1 MKRLLEQE
9 EAVRVALSADK
20 KTSHLL
26 PTWQDIDVLQSINVA
41 LNPLSTL
48 TDLLSG
54 EKYVTVSAVLPLV
67 HLVEN
72 DILKEDESDTALT
85 RDIKRRTCQDLRN
98 RYTTAHLSEQSIMLL
113 KAASFL
119 DPRFKSK
126 YMSEE
131 DLASAQIELE
141 NDCATLRPQLLTD
154 SRDDS
159 LPPPKRKKRTLGS
172 LFKDLEDKRR
182 EEGDEEQAIISP
194 EQKFHEEVELYNASS
209 RLDFEE
215 DPLLWWKQNCLKLPI
230 LSRLAHKYLCI
241 CATSASSERLFSAAG
256 NIVTPLRAHL
266 NPDKVEMLT
275 FFSKNL

>member
-54 EKYVTVSAVLPLV
+54 EKYLTVSAVLSLV

-85 RDIKRRTCQDLRN
+85 RDIKRRICQDLRN

-131 DLASAQIELE
+131 DLANVQVELE

-159 LPPPKRKKRTLGS
+159 LPPPKRKKVHFGQ
-172 LFKDLEDKRR
+172 F
-182 EEGDEEQAIISP
+182 
-194 EQKFHEEVELYNASS
+194 V
-209 RLDFEE
+209 
-215 DPLLWWKQNCLKLPI
+215 
-230 LSRLAHKYLCI
+230 
-241 CATSASSERLFSAAG
+241 
-256 NIVTPLRAHL
+256 
-266 NPDKVEMLT
+266 
-275 FFSKNL
+275 